1 MAYKIQNQKTASW
14 GWITV
19 PTASTTQV
27 QVQRC
32 FTSTEIIR
40 TIRDGEPRAASSTFT
55 QLLSFAWASA
65 SSMLLYVHGGH
76 KDYQGRGAQDG
87 HLDFHTVLSSEV
99 VLFVQCCFTFTE
111 TIRTIRDGEPRM
123 STSHFHTAREL
134 RVAPRNGVGR
144 QLGIF
149 QKMEASQ
156 IRQCFP
162 TWLNPRP
169 VA

>member
-55 QLLSFAWASA
+55 QLLSFE
-65 SSMLLYVHGGH
+65 LLLVQCCFTSTEAI
-76 KDYQGRGAQDG
+76 KTIRDG
-87 HLDFHTVLSSEV
+87 EPRTATSTFTQLLSSEV

-111 TIRTIRDGEPRM
+111 TIRTISDGEPRM

-134 RVAPRNGVGR
+134 RVAPKNGVGR